1 MCVSECECV
10 LDRDSVS
17 MSKSECATER
27 EREREREIA
36 RPSERMTIAERL
48 KFLLSYI

>member
-1 MCVSECECV
+1 M

-17 MSKSECATER
+17 MSKSECAT

>member
-27 EREREREIA
+27 EREIA